1 MFCSRSNTYS
11 LTLRVTYNKHHF
23 LRIEQVRIALPN
35 KSARKLVVEVV
46 VRVHVERRQK
56 YIVSLPFGNII
67 IFVVNVGKLL
77 VIHVSFKIR
86 IYVVIII
93 VAVH

>member
-1 MFCSRSNTYS
+1 MR
-11 LTLRVTYNKHHF
+11 
-23 LRIEQVRIALPN
+23 
-35 KSARKLVVEVV
+35 
-46 VRVHVERRQK
+46 VERRQK